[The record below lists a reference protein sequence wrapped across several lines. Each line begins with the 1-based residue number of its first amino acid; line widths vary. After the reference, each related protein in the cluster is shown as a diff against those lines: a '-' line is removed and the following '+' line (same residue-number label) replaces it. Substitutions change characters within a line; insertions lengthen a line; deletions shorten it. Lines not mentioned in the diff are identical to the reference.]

1 MTRRLAA
8 FAMSLHCATRAF
20 AAGAVNFDQGLD
32 LSGRLR
38 DLRKEA
44 SAMLG
49 VSSGQPLFDWS
60 TDLKIVSFGPEAGPL
75 SAPVTLVSDF
85 IDNTG
90 CEGGGAPYPLTSSC
104 GRTQYHL
111 SRKVRVRLT
120 GRGPILPWEYDSVWI
135 RLMERRLSAEVV
147 RATHEYEITL
157 PGTDGD
163 VIELRAGRKILS
175 PPDPKGIAVQ
185 SFGYEPAEKSLV
197 LRLSDRWDAQYAG
210 ERTEVLVRLIRDR
223 WVWDRLVLEK
233 TVSFP
238 AARLYAVRFEDF
250 SSEFKR
256 AMEPG
261 GEYIVQW
268 EFRRVG
274 STSLDGW
281 QWRSPT
287 PPARYP

>member
-8 FAMSLHCATRAF
+8 VVMALHCATRAF
-20 AAGAVNFDQGLD
+20 AGGAVNFDQGLD

-38 DLRKEA
+38 GLRQDA

-49 VSSGQPLFDWS
+49 VASGQPLFDWS

-85 IDNTG
+85 IDNTE
-90 CEGGGAPYPLTSSC
+90 CDGGGPPDPLAGQC
-104 GRTQYHL
+104 GRTPYHI
-111 SRKVRVRLT
+111 SRKVRVRLVD
-120 GRGPILPWEYDSVWI
+120 RGPILPWEYDSVWI
-135 RLMERRLSAEVV
+135 RLIERRLSAEVA
-147 RATHEYEITL
+147 RATHEYEMTL
-157 PGTDGD
+157 PGTAGD

-175 PPDPKGIAVQ
+175 PPDPKGIAVE

-197 LRLSDRWDAQYAG
+197 LRLSDKWAGHYAG

-223 WVWDRLVLEK
+223 WIWDRLVLEK

-250 SSEFKR
+250 RSEFKR
-256 AMEPG
+256 ELEPG

-268 EFRRVG
+268 EFRRAG

-287 PPARYP
+287 LPARHP